1 MAGEAAT
8 LGALIAPSHRRR
20 IGFNAT
26 PASSAVAK
34 FIAMMIAKTGIHDPY
49 ASWMS
54 AATGPPSTDPI
65 PCAM

>member
-1 MAGEAAT
+1 MAGEAAA

-34 FIAMMIAKTGIHDPY
+34 FIAMMIAKTGIHDP
-49 ASWMS
+49 
-54 AATGPPSTDPI
+54 
-65 PCAM
+65 